1 LCFGLLPLVL
11 KKINNSTEE
20 KKWEIKIKQD
30 KVQLRFQQN
39 SWYRTRG
46 HKIELSKT
54 NENDNK
60 THILWQW
67 KATNSQILTKNFVE
81 TATELYLV

>member
-1 LCFGLLPLVL
+1 MHTEFNPTAEF
-11 KKINNSTEE
+11 NPTEE

-46 HKIELSKT
+46 HKVELSKT

-67 KATNSQILTKNFVE
+67 KATNSQILTARGYKINCQKYI
-81 TATELYLV
+81 LQ

>member
-1 LCFGLLPLVL
+1 MRNLTQQ
-11 KKINNSTEE
+11 KK

-46 HKIELSKT
+46 HKVELSKT

-60 THILWQW
+60 THIHCQW
-67 KATNSQILTKNFVE
+67 KATHGQMLTARGYTIRCQKSILQ
-81 TATELYLV
+81 